1 MSTRKFGS
9 RKTIRKGK
17 VTKFANQIEEEVAL
31 EEFEGEEEQTAVS
44 HISALWVLL
53 LFYQNS
59 INYDQCANIMHQFT
73 LNQKTLLLH
82 DYLIL
87 NLFGNVRIWIHLGW
101 ANW

>member
-44 HISALWVLL
+44 HISAL
-53 LFYQNS
+53 
-59 INYDQCANIMHQFT
+59 
-73 LNQKTLLLH
+73 
-82 DYLIL
+82 
-87 NLFGNVRIWIHLGW
+87 
-101 ANW
+101 